1 MKKNNENSRNYI
13 EYNNLLNYLK
23 RKDIQNYKTTKLQF
37 TRTRI
42 INKNI

>member
-23 RKDIQNYKTTKLQF
+23 RKDIQNYKTT
-37 TRTRI
+37 I
-42 INKNI
+42 HKNSNY